1 MEDIL
6 VSVCMITY
14 NHELFIRNAIEGVLN
29 QKTKFKFELIIGE
42 DCSKDNT
49 RNIVMEYE
57 NMYPEI
63 ISAQYPHINRGMMSN
78 FTIVMNSAS
87 GKYIALCEG
96 DDCWTD
102 PLKLQKQVDFLENNS
117 EYVACY
123 HNAIINY
130 VDKKNKNHLYNK
142 INESRNVSLEEIIN
156 NWSVPTASIVMR
168 KKVIDNLPDWKNN
181 IYSGDYTLILLCLN
195 IGKLY
200 FINEVMS
207 VYNVSLKGSSVS
219 SQIKGNS
226 TFVFNE
232 HIKLLK
238 YFNEYTNEV
247 YISIIKKR
255 IKSLNNEIAYY
266 ELKEKG
272 VVKAMMKFPKMF
284 FEKLINRLRIELR
297 L

>member
-1 MEDIL
+1 M

>member
-102 PLKLQKQVDFLENNS
+102 PLKLQKQVDFLEENKDHGLVYTKCIRTDNMK
-117 EYVACY
+117 V
-123 HNAIINY
+123 IGGKL
-130 VDKKNKNHLYNK
+130 KKNEIFFRNKIPTLTCVFSRSLLSNYLNTVIKENRNWKMGDYPLWLWFYINSKIGYIDEVTAFYRVLPESASHSKDGNKRVMFNISSFEIASYFGKQYLSENEYHRLLNKRLFFLVLSCLKQESYHLKDIVLKIKELKKKAWYNK
-142 INESRNVSLEEIIN
+142 IVLFWLNV
-156 NWSVPTASIVMR
+156 T
-168 KKVIDNLPDWKNN
+168 KKL
-181 IYSGDYTLILLCLN
+181 
-195 IGKLY
+195 
-200 FINEVMS
+200 
-207 VYNVSLKGSSVS
+207 
-219 SQIKGNS
+219 
-226 TFVFNE
+226 
-232 HIKLLK
+232 
-238 YFNEYTNEV
+238 
-247 YISIIKKR
+247 
-255 IKSLNNEIAYY
+255 
-266 ELKEKG
+266 
-272 VVKAMMKFPKMF
+272 
-284 FEKLINRLRIELR
+284 
-297 L
+297 